1 MELRK
6 KINPPKRLDDEIA
19 EKADDAERVPP
30 AKALSGQAYCGNIT
44 QHNPNL
50 GPAAFPTLDPRRLT
64 GNFHQMRPQ
73 QSHTYSQERKAAPH
87 TDNGPG
93 NPIWEANMKLME
105 KLGSM
110 TEEEE
115 FMAEMETSDE
125 EDAPTQPRVKPFNS
139 ARCHNWGHIALRL
152 QIDMITSVVGED
164 GDAVV
169 AYTRL
174 RLTQDQQDVIT
185 VKLYELKEREAA
197 EDAAIAAHQQKCHQG
212 LLMGRKFGQEKFRSI
227 LSEHLYKDLK
237 GDNMIVTRG
246 NVKLAQAYLLY
257 CGLDPSVLN
266 DWVGDDDEDK
276 DDIPLVFDEDE
287 MKRKHPGIPTVEEAE
302 QMYHRLPWDTE
313 EFATAANEA
322 QSMDET
328 DGAGPVFKEQSTQS
342 RSRPS
347 VPPIIIS
354 NPQQSQPVQPPF
366 ALKSAVN
373 ISPSTRTVIDTS
385 TPRGSVST
393 NGHSPPAL
401 EQPNTNE
408 KSPNFS
414 EEPSTP
420 SPQHSSQF
428 FTTQS
433 KPLPVYVAKP
443 LSNPFMAPSG
453 SASEWPPT
461 LQADILADPATS
473 PFGAEGFAY
482 SVPSTPTSVT
492 QGYCRSPAMQQA
504 APTER
509 TGNPPGLTPWS
520 PYSTF
525 NTGNVPGGDDRGS
538 NDKQTALPPTHASN
552 LGVPSIGEDAR
563 RGETHHL
570 VPATRALSVIDLAR
584 GENTEAAVMTT
595 EVKPKKKAGRRKKVN
610 APLEASG
617 GK

>member
-50 GPAAFPTLDPRRLT
+50 GPAAFPTLDPRRIALHHSHQRRALVPSSSHSSLSTPVPSHQNPINETVTAVETGLT

-185 VKLYELKEREAA
+185 VKLHELKEREAA

-414 EEPSTP
+414 EEP
-420 SPQHSSQF
+420 
-428 FTTQS
+428 
-433 KPLPVYVAKP
+433 
-443 LSNPFMAPSG
+443 
-453 SASEWPPT
+453 T

-492 QGYCRSPAMQQA
+492 QGYSRSPAMQQA

-584 GENTEAAVMTT
+584 GENTETAVMTT